1 MTKNRYFI
9 LDLFRFIAIILM
21 FITHTYRIQIAD
33 PTISNNLDLYINEV
47 FEFFMYIEPFTS
59 ALFLFLMGFSL
70 KHSFL
75 NSLNIKEWDKKH
87 LKKAFYLILISAFIH
102 IPYHGLNIL
111 EVLVSSGILMS
122 IAISMILIIFFKN
135 NIYVLTFLSVI
146 LAILIESLNIT
157 LMGVNAG
164 AGAILPVIIY
174 GFIGFIAYD
183 LNLNNQKRSILFLIF
198 ISFYFIISKEFRY
211 DVSFVNFKLD
221 LDNLTIILKEN
232 KIWNHSIWGFIYN
245 SLFLLIIKDLFLV
258 KTKITN
264 NFIQN
269 VSISSLHM
277 YVFHIL
283 ILSGFYISKIGLPSP
298 IFTLIFLI
306 ILIFLCYRFSLM
318 YRKLKSYLS
327 HRTNA

>member
-1 MTKNRYFI
+1 
-9 LDLFRFIAIILM
+9 M
-21 FITHTYRIQIAD
+21 FITHTYRIQID
-33 PTISNNLDLYINEV
+33 NPTISKNLDIYINEV
-47 FEFFMYIEPFTS
+47 FKLFMYIEPFTP

-75 NSLNIKEWDKKH
+75 NSRNLKEWNRKH
-87 LKKAFYLILISAFIH
+87 LKKALYLILISAFIH

-111 EVLVSSGILMS
+111 EILVSSGILMS
-122 IAISMILIIFFKN
+122 IAVSMILIIFFKN
-135 NIYVLTFLSVI
+135 NIYLLTSLSVI
-146 LAILIESLNIT
+146 STILIENSNIT
-157 LMGVNAG
+157 LIGINAG
-164 AGAILPVIIY
+164 AGAIFPVIIY

-183 LNLNNQKRSILFLIF
+183 LNLNNKKRSILFLIF
-198 ISFYFIISKEFRY
+198 ISLYFIISKEFRY
-211 DVSFVNFKLD
+211 DVSFVNFKID
-221 LDNLTIILKEN
+221 LDNLSIILKDN
-232 KIWNHSIWGFIYN
+232 KIWNHSIWGLIYN
-245 SLFLLIIKDLFLV
+245 SLFLLIIKDLFLI

-318 YRKLKSYLS
+318 YRKFKNYLF
-327 HRTNA
+327 HHTNV